1 MYKASVENWGDSR
14 FLATTR
20 HSSFAMDTQ
29 GKGANP
35 VDTLLAALSA
45 CMGHYVHD
53 FLRQRV
59 IPNAGFTVTSEAVA
73 TPDGSK
79 LAAISVGID
88 LGETELGAARESEL
102 LAFVEQCKVHGT
114 LRQGCPIDVAVLRR
128 EAVAVG
134 A

>member
-35 VDTLLAALSA
+35 VDTLLAALGA
-45 CMGHYVHD
+45 CLGHYVHD
-53 FLRQRV
+53 FLRQRA
-59 IPNAGFTVTSEAVA
+59 IPNAGFTVTAEAA
-73 TPDGSK
+73 GTPDASK
-79 LAAISVGID
+79 LAAISVRID
-88 LGETELGAARESEL
+88 LGETALGAARESEL
-102 LAFVEQCKVHGT
+102 LAFIEQCKVHGT
-114 LRQGCPIDVAVLRR
+114 LRQGCPIEVALRRR
-128 EAVAVG
+128 EAVAIG